1 MLGAGFEVSVE
12 AQDRGIVSVFVFA
25 MGRKDAVQATE
36 NSVLPFDESA
46 VTIESENFEAIE
58 VEHGRWRAF

>member
-12 AQDRGIVSVFVFA
+12 AQDRGIVVVFTV
-25 MGRKDAVQATE
+25 GRKDAVQATE